1 MQDYDYLWPG
11 IAAALLAFLFP
22 VYWLSEFLSGIDGL
36 SQSVSHNIQTLSLS
50 DAIFVVLALLTIYV
64 YLSLRRILNDQLNFK
79 KVDILIY
86 LMIAVNIIFLSTI
99 FFDIWTS
106 IASDHSFRVVEP
118 TLVTLAIAIGVGSLI
133 VAGILDILLAII
145 LLRSSTEL
153 PLIWRVFAVLTLV
166 QGVFE
171 LSVIFHFVVIIVF
184 PASLMVLAAAFLRK
198 PESVELV

>member
-36 SQSVSHNIQTLSLS
+36 SQSVSYNIQTLNFS
-50 DAIFVVLALLTIYV
+50 DAIFVVSAVLTIYV
-64 YLSLRRILNDQLNFK
+64 YLSLKRILNDQLNFK

-86 LMIAVNIIFLSTI
+86 LMIAVNIIFLATI
-99 FFDIWTS
+99 FFDIWTAVVS
-106 IASDHSFRVVEP
+106 EQRFRSAES
-118 TLVTLAIAIGVGSLI
+118 TLVISAIVIGVGSLI
-133 VAGILDILLAII
+133 VAGVLDILLAVI
-145 LLRSSTEL
+145 LLRGKTDL

-166 QGVFE
+166 QGIFE
-171 LSVIFHFVVIIVF
+171 LSVIFHFVVVIVF
-184 PASLMVLAAAFLRK
+184 PASLLVLATAFLRK